1 MKLNKHIHF
10 FLLNFFHPR
19 VYIFILTGAVIIFLT
34 FFTDNNALEI
44 AISGIASVFIGIGV
58 NNLSSLETH
67 LKDEQKLKSIIGHSV
82 KVMEITKSR
91 ISRLNKQ
98 AGEEDLSKINNE
110 LAELEE
116 LMSLGIQL
124 MKASTSSD

>member
-1 MKLNKHIHF
+1 MKLSKHIHF